1 MAGTCMG
8 IAKLDES
15 KMRKVRELE
24 NELGTPILAVQQ
36 ICHWTELDEQR
47 LHRLREAENELGLV
61 LLAYEP
67 EQASI

>member
-15 KMRKVRELE
+15 KMQRLKQLE
-24 NELGTPILAVQQ
+24 EELGTPILAVQE
-36 ICHWTELDEQR
+36 ICHWTNLDEDR
-47 LHRLREAENELGLV
+47 LHKLQEAEKELGLV

-67 EQASI
+67 EGASI

>member
-15 KMRKVRELE
+15 KMRKVRQLE
-24 NELGTPILAVQQ
+24 EELGTPILAVQE
-36 ICHWTELDEQR
+36 ICHWTSLDEDR
-47 LHRLREAENELGLV
+47 LHRLQEVEKELGLV

-67 EQASI
+67 ERASI